1 MAFRQQK
8 RTDKESRALTE
19 WGSASKGG
27 QEPQLRTRPAV
38 RPIRKAIDRL
48 KKGVRIRHQ
57 KLLRIRVSRKSRRV
71 ESWISTQ

>member
-8 RTDKESRALTE
+8 RTDKKSRALTK
-19 WGSASKGG
+19 WGSASKGRRATAADQTG
-27 QEPQLRTRPAV
+27 SSPKRQ
-38 RPIRKAIDRL
+38 AIGRL